1 MMKTDRWQDWG
12 NLLLGAWL
20 FASPW
25 LMNYADEL
33 PAAAWNAWA
42 LGAAIMLLA
51 VAAVSMPKAWEEG
64 LNILLGAWVAVSPWV
79 LAFASDREVAT
90 NAVVVGSI
98 VTLLAVW
105 AMVEDPEFRKHW
117 HKDKPAV

>member
-1 MMKTDRWQDWG
+1 MKTNRWQDWV

-20 FASPW
+20 VASPW

-33 PAAAWNAWA
+33 PRAAWNAWA
-42 LGAAIMLLA
+42 LGAAIVLLA
-51 VAAVSMPKAWEEG
+51 GAAMYVPKAWEEG
-64 LNILLGAWVAVSPWV
+64 ANILFGAWVAVSPWA
-79 LAFASDREVAT
+79 LGFASSRDVTT

-98 VTLLAVW
+98 VALLAIW
-105 AMVEDPEFRKHW
+105 AMAQDPALRKHW